1 MDEDIEKIDEQIQS
15 MMEKPEEESTAFE
28 EISNTKTVETV
39 EDLKEEAKEEAKEE
53 VEEVLEEEPEP
64 VVETSPV
71 EVKEDVPTPATA
83 PKKKSH
89 LVIWILVAGIVILC
103 LIFIAVLVVT
113 RTPKKEQT
121 DKKKELTAAEQK
133 QIIQEYGEAL
143 EGIIGVYYQKQEVLL
158 EYEDA
163 ILLVKYDYDVVCEEH
178 EIYEDGKVFLDECSI
193 DEQEVTYSY
202 GKKQKKAEL
211 QEGAI
216 KVYVSK
222 DNGKATLKE
231 PSNVKDYDVYSFD
244 IEGKYSSLTLLGSK
258 NDYVFYMDENY
269 YVHVLNYKKR
279 VKALPDVDYDQVIPI
294 QYNGEFDQHYVAVA
308 KNDIWGVYNLDTEER
323 TVTIKY
329 NSLRKVVMGTTG
341 PTLSLEAVGDGILC
355 AVILGGNNAKYGT
368 INYRTGQELIPVENR
383 IMYTSGK
390 YMFVKD
396 VYGKGHLYEPNGNEL
411 LVNKFD
417 DILYAVEGKFVLVN
431 DHDEIKI
438 VSDLGNEIYNY
449 GKIKIGTVNYGL
461 SYKSGA
467 AFNASNPDA
476 GNEDL
481 DKGCMELLYDPAT
494 KTGEVKEHFCGGI
507 AKPILYLYPKKTT
520 KVIVTFEHP
529 EFLDTTYP
537 KYKDRWEVTAKKN
550 GDLIDADGKSYYA
563 LYWDEVKVHPVDF
576 STGFYVTKENAI
588 SFLEEKLTY
597 IGLSDRERNEFIM
610 YWLPI
615 LEKNGQSLV
624 YFELTEER
632 ESYSKIHITP
642 EPDSLLRLVIHIK
655 KVDHKV
661 NIKEEKLTR
670 FNRKGFTAVEWG
682 GTMY

>member
-15 MMEKPEEESTAFE
+15 MMEKPEEEAAVFE

-39 EDLKEEAKEEAKEE
+39 EDLKEEAKEEA
-53 VEEVLEEEPEP
+53 EEVLEEEPEP
-64 VVETSPV
+64 VVETPPV
-71 EVKEDVPTPATA
+71 ETKEDVPTPAPA

-133 QIIQEYGEAL
+133 QIIEEYGEAL
-143 EGIIGVYYQKQEVLL
+143 EGIIGVYYQKQDVLL

-163 ILLVKYDYDVVCEEH
+163 ILLVKYDHEVVCDEH

-193 DEQEVTYSY
+193 DEQEVAYSY

-222 DNGKATLKE
+222 SSGKATLKE
-231 PSNVKDYDVYSFD
+231 PSNVKEYDVYSFD
-244 IEGKYSSLTLLGSK
+244 IAGKYANLMLLSEK
-258 NDYVFYMDENY
+258 SDYVFYNDANRNPYMY
-269 YVHVLNYKKR
+269 NYKTRK
-279 VKALPDVDYDQVIPI
+279 KALPELEYQEILPFYYQDEADTKYA
-294 QYNGEFDQHYVAVA
+294 AV
-308 KNDIWGVYNLDTEER
+308 KINNLWGVYNLENESR
-323 TVTIKY
+323 
-329 NSLRKVVMGTTG
+329 VVPPSYVFYYPYSSDHTG
-341 PTLSLEAVGDGILC
+341 IFGFKAIGDG
-355 AVILGGNNAKYGT
+355 
-368 INYRTGQELIPVENR
+368 LIPVIKYDNYNYYGVLNYKTNQLLIPCELRQMGISEQYIWGIDDHNDSH
-383 IMYTSGK
+383 IYDISGTELFFNQYDKVYYMVDGK
-390 YMFVKD
+390 Y
-396 VYGKGHLYEPNGNEL
+396 
-411 LVNKFD
+411 
-417 DILYAVEGKFVLVN
+417 ILVN
-431 DHDEIKI
+431 DDQHIKLITPSGKELYDYGEREIGKF
-438 VSDLGNEIYNY
+438 NY
-449 GKIKIGTVNYGL
+449 GFV
-461 SYKSGA
+461 YKSGSI
-467 AFNASNPDA
+467 FSFINPNVE
-476 GNEDL
+476 NEQL
-481 DKGCMELLYDPAT
+481 DKSCYEFIYEADT
-494 KTGEVKEHFCGGI
+494 KTGEVKEAYCGGV

-520 KVIVTFEHP
+520 KVTVSFDHP
-529 EFLDTTYP
+529 EFLETTYP
-537 KYKDRWEVTAKKN
+537 KYIDRWEVTAKKN

-576 STGFYVTKENAI
+576 STGFYVTKEDAI

-597 IGLSDRERNEFIM
+597 IGLNDRERNEFIM